1 MTDRYT
7 KKEMEKLDDIDFAIC
22 ILNDRRNK
30 CTNFYSLLSQRL
42 QKSVLGLRELKNQK
56 EKIINL
62 IEEKMKEHNEQEHC
76 TDYDVALQIFESNA
90 ERGIDKIYDAG
101 RYEAF
106 IEILNSIKE
115 IKYVRSNF

>member
-42 QKSVLGLRELKNQK
+42 QKAVLGLRELRELKNQK

-115 IKYVRSNF
+115 IK

>member
-1 MTDRYT
+1 MSQHKRDIYWFLIYYICREWPYKNVKPR
-7 KKEMEKLDDIDFAIC
+7 KKK
-22 ILNDRRNK
+22 K
-30 CTNFYSLLSQRL
+30 
-42 QKSVLGLRELKNQK
+42 
-56 EKIINL
+56 
-62 IEEKMKEHNEQEHC
+62 KMKEHNEQEHC

-115 IKYVRSNF
+115 IK